1 MMVMRRLE
9 AGDAT
14 MRLRMRKRMMKKRPH
29 LLLAAALLAVGV
41 ASCSKPKE
49 KPKEEAVPVTV
60 GKVEQRDVPISVSA
74 IGSVQPLSTVAV
86 KALVNGQLE
95 RVWFREGD
103 DVTRGER
110 LFTVDP
116 RPYQATLSQAQ
127 ANLAR
132 DEASL
137 RNAEGQAKRYVDLV
151 KKDYVT
157 REEYDKI
164 TSSADAARAVVAA
177 DRATVQNA
185 QLQLS
190 YCDIRSPMNGRTGSL
205 QVHAGNL
212 VKANDTTPLVTIN
225 QVTPVY
231 VTFAVPESAL
241 NAIRAHGGAG
251 IPVSATPKESGQAV
265 AVGTLSFVDN
275 AVDPQTG
282 TITLKATF
290 ANHDRALWPGQFVS
304 VSLILQTRA
313 GATVVASRAVQLGQ
327 KGQYVYVVTS
337 DNGVEMR
344 PVNVFQTVGQDS
356 IILSGLTPGETVVM
370 DGQLRLTP
378 KSKVE
383 VKQSVGSAS

>member
-1 MMVMRRLE
+1 
-9 AGDAT
+9 
-14 MRLRMRKRMMKKRPH
+14 MRKRPE
-29 LLLAAALLAVGV
+29 LLLVVALAATMAAGC
-41 ASCSKPKE
+41 AKAKE

-60 GKVEQRDVPISVSA
+60 GKVEQRDVPIAVSA

-86 KALVNGQLE
+86 KALVNGQLD
-95 RVWFREGD
+95 RVWFREGE

-110 LFTVDP
+110 LFTVDR
-116 RPYQATLSQAQ
+116 RPYQAALSEAQ

-137 RNAEGQAKRYVDLV
+137 RNSEAQARRYVELI

-157 REEYDKI
+157 HEEYDRI
-164 TSSADAARAVVAA
+164 TSSAEAARAVVAA

-190 YCDIRSPMNGRTGSL
+190 YCDIRSPMDGRTGSL

-231 VTFAVPESAL
+231 VTFAVPETAL

-251 IPVSATPKESGQAV
+251 VPVTATPKESGQAV
-265 AVGTLSFVDN
+265 AHGTLSFVDN
-275 AVDPQTG
+275 SVDPQTG

-290 ANHDRALWPGQFVS
+290 ANRDRALWPGQFVN
-304 VSLILQTRA
+304 VGLTLQTRA
-313 GATVVASRAVQLGQ
+313 GATVVASRAVQVGQ
-327 KGQYVYVVTS
+327 KGQYVYVVKP

-344 PVNVFQTVGQDS
+344 PVNVFQTVGTDS
-356 IILSGLTPGETVVM
+356 IIQSGLTPGETVVM

-383 VKQSVGSAS
+383 IKQATGSAS

>member
-1 MMVMRRLE
+1 
-9 AGDAT
+9 
-14 MRLRMRKRMMKKRPH
+14 MRKRH
-29 LLLAAALLAVGV
+29 DLLLAAALLAVV
-41 ASCSKPKE
+41 AAGCSKAKE
-49 KPKEEAVPVTV
+49 KPKDEAVPVTV

-86 KALVNGQLE
+86 KALVNGQLQ
-95 RVWFREGD
+95 RVWFREGE
-103 DVTRGER
+103 DVSRGQR
-110 LFTVDP
+110 LFTIDP
-116 RPYQATLSQAQ
+116 RPYLATLSEAE

-132 DEASL
+132 DEASQ
-137 RNAEGQAKRYVDLV
+137 RNAEAQAKRYVELI

-157 REEYDKI
+157 HEEYDRI
-164 TSSADAARAVVAA
+164 TSSAESARAVVAA
-177 DRATVQNA
+177 DRATIQNA

-190 YCDIRSPMNGRTGSL
+190 YCEIRSPMDGRTGSL
-205 QVHAGNL
+205 LVHAGNL
-212 VKANDTTPLVTIN
+212 VKANDTASLVTIN

-241 NAIRAHGGAG
+241 NAIRAQRGTG

-265 AVGTLSFVDN
+265 AQGTLSFVDN

-290 ANHDRALWPGQFVS
+290 ANRDQALWPGQFVN
-304 VSLILQTRA
+304 VSLTLQTRS

-327 KGQYVYVVTS
+327 KGQYVYVVKS

-356 IILSGLTPGETVVM
+356 IIQSGLTPGETVVM

>member
-1 MMVMRRLE
+1 MMMIRMTRRMMRRRF
-9 AGDAT
+9 G
-14 MRLRMRKRMMKKRPH
+14 
-29 LLLAAALLAVGV
+29 LLLAASLLAVGIG
-41 ASCSKPKE
+41 ACSKPKE

-74 IGSVQPLSTVAV
+74 IGSVQPLSIVAV

-95 RVWFREGD
+95 RVWFREGE
-103 DVTRGER
+103 DVARGQR
-110 LFTVDP
+110 LFTIDP
-116 RPYQATLSQAQ
+116 RPYQAALSEAQ

-137 RNAEGQAKRYVDLV
+137 RNAEAQARRYVELI

-157 REEYDKI
+157 HEEYDRI
-164 TSSADAARAVVAA
+164 TSSAEASGAVVAA
-177 DRATVQNA
+177 DRATIQNA

-190 YCDIRSPMNGRTGSL
+190 YCDIRSPMDGRTGSL

-212 VKANDTTPLVTIN
+212 VKANDTTSLVTIN
-225 QVTPVY
+225 QVAPVY
-231 VTFAVPESAL
+231 VSFAVPESAL
-241 NAIRAHGGAG
+241 NSIRAHGGAG
-251 IPVSATPKESGQAV
+251 IAVSATPKESGQAV
-265 AVGTLSFVDN
+265 ARGTLSFVDN
-275 AVDPQTG
+275 SVDPQTG

-290 ANHDRALWPGQFVS
+290 ANHDRALWPGQFVN
-304 VSLILQTRA
+304 VSMTLQTRA

-327 KGQYVYVVTS
+327 KGQYVYVVKS

-356 IILSGLTPGETVVM
+356 IIQSGLTPGETVVM

>member
-1 MMVMRRLE
+1 MIAPGKAFTAM
-9 AGDAT
+9 T
-14 MRLRMRKRMMKKRPH
+14 MRLRMTERMMRKGPS
-29 LLLAAALLAVGV
+29 LLLAAALLAAWVT
-41 ASCSKPKE
+41 SCSKPKE

-60 GKVEQRDVPISVSA
+60 GKVQQRDVPISVSA

-86 KALVNGQLE
+86 KALVNGQLQ
-95 RVWFREGD
+95 RVWFGEGE
-103 DVTRGER
+103 DVTRGQR
-110 LFTVDP
+110 LFTIDP
-116 RPYQATLSQAQ
+116 RPYQATLSEAE

-137 RNAEGQAKRYVDLV
+137 HNAEAQAKRYVELI

-157 REEYDKI
+157 HEEYDRI
-164 TSSADAARAVVAA
+164 TSSAESARAVVAA
-177 DRATVQNA
+177 DRATIQNA

-190 YCDIRSPMNGRTGSL
+190 YCDIRSPMDGRTGSL
-205 QVHAGNL
+205 LVHAGNL
-212 VKANDTTPLVTIN
+212 VKANDTASLVTIN

-231 VTFAVPESAL
+231 VNFAVPESAL
-241 NAIRAHGGAG
+241 NAIRAHGGSS
-251 IPVSATPKESGQAV
+251 IPVSATPKESGQAI
-265 AVGTLSFVDN
+265 ARGTLSFVDN

-290 ANHDRALWPGQFVS
+290 PNHDRALWPGQFVN
-304 VSLILQTRA
+304 VNLTLQTRA

-327 KGQYVYVVTS
+327 KGQYVYVVRA
-337 DNGVEMR
+337 DKGVEMR

-356 IILSGLTPGETVVM
+356 IIQSGLTPGETVVM

>member
-1 MMVMRRLE
+1 MMIRMTRRMMRRRF
-9 AGDAT
+9 G
-14 MRLRMRKRMMKKRPH
+14 
-29 LLLAAALLAVGV
+29 LLLAASLLAVGIG
-41 ASCSKPKE
+41 ACSKPKE
-49 KPKEEAVPVTV
+49 KPKEETVPVTV

-74 IGSVQPLSTVAV
+74 IGSVQPLSIVAV

-95 RVWFREGD
+95 RVWFREGE
-103 DVTRGER
+103 DVARGQR
-110 LFTVDP
+110 LFTIDP
-116 RPYQATLSQAQ
+116 RPYQAALSEAQ

-137 RNAEGQAKRYVDLV
+137 RNAEAQARRYVELI

-157 REEYDKI
+157 HEEYDRI
-164 TSSADAARAVVAA
+164 TSSAEASGAVVAA
-177 DRATVQNA
+177 DRATIQNA

-190 YCDIRSPMNGRTGSL
+190 YCDIRSPMDGRTGSL

-212 VKANDTTPLVTIN
+212 VKANDTTSLVTIN
-225 QVTPVY
+225 QVAPVY
-231 VTFAVPESAL
+231 VNFAVPESAL
-241 NAIRAHGGAG
+241 NSIRAHGGAG
-251 IPVSATPKESGQAV
+251 IAVSATPKESGQAV
-265 AVGTLSFVDN
+265 AMGTLSFVDN

-290 ANHDRALWPGQFVS
+290 ANHDRALWPGQFVN
-304 VSLILQTRA
+304 VSMTLQTRA

-327 KGQYVYVVTS
+327 KGQYVYVVKS

-356 IILSGLTPGETVVM
+356 IIQSGLTPGETVVM

>member
-1 MMVMRRLE
+1 MTFHSRPIGVTTRI
-9 AGDAT
+9 
-14 MRLRMRKRMMKKRPH
+14 RMTRRMMTTRSG
-29 LLLAAALLAVGV
+29 LLLAAALLATGL
-41 ASCSKPKE
+41 AGCSKPKE
-49 KPKEEAVPVTV
+49 KPKDEAVPVTV

-86 KALVNGQLE
+86 KALVSGQLE
-95 RVWFREGD
+95 RVWFREGE
-103 DVTRGER
+103 DVTRGQR
-110 LFTVDP
+110 LFTIDP
-116 RPYQATLSQAQ
+116 RPYQASLSEAR

-137 RNAEGQAKRYVDLV
+137 RNAEAQAKRYVELV

-157 REEYDKI
+157 REEYDRI
-164 TSSADAARAVVAA
+164 TSSAEAAGAVVAA

-185 QLQLS
+185 QLQVS
-190 YCDIRSPMNGRTGSL
+190 YCEIRSPMDGRTGSL

-212 VKANDTTPLVTIN
+212 VKASDTTPLVTIN
-225 QVTPVY
+225 QVSPVY
-231 VTFAVPESAL
+231 VNFAVPESAL
-241 NAIRAHGGAG
+241 NAIRAQGGAG
-251 IPVSATPKESGQAV
+251 VPVSATPKESGQAV
-265 AVGTLSFVDN
+265 AQGTLTFVDN

-282 TITLKATF
+282 TITLKGTF
-290 ANHDRALWPGQFVS
+290 PNRDRALWPGQFVN
-304 VSLILQTRA
+304 VNLTLQTRA
-313 GATVVASRAVQLGQ
+313 GATVVSSRAVQVGQ
-327 KGQYVYVVTS
+327 KGQYVYVVKS

-356 IILSGLTPGETVVM
+356 IIQSGLTPGETVVM

>member
-1 MMVMRRLE
+1 MMPSGATATDTTMMIRMTRPMMRR
-9 AGDAT
+9 
-14 MRLRMRKRMMKKRPH
+14 RLG
-29 LLLAAALLAVGV
+29 LLLATSLLAVGIG
-41 ASCSKPKE
+41 ACSKPKE

-74 IGSVQPLSTVAV
+74 IGSVQPLSIVAV

-95 RVWFREGD
+95 RVWFREGE
-103 DVTRGER
+103 DVARGQR
-110 LFTVDP
+110 LFTIDP
-116 RPYQATLSQAQ
+116 RPYQAALSEAQ

-137 RNAEGQAKRYVDLV
+137 RNAEAQARRYVELI

-157 REEYDKI
+157 HEEYDRI
-164 TSSADAARAVVAA
+164 TSSAEASGAVVAA
-177 DRATVQNA
+177 DRATIQNA

-190 YCDIRSPMNGRTGSL
+190 YCDIRSPMDGRTGSL

-212 VKANDTTPLVTIN
+212 VKANDTTSLVTIN
-225 QVTPVY
+225 QVAPVY
-231 VTFAVPESAL
+231 VNFAVPESAL
-241 NAIRAHGGAG
+241 NSIRAHGGAG
-251 IPVSATPKESGQAV
+251 IAVSATPKESGQAV
-265 AVGTLSFVDN
+265 ARGTLSFVDN

-290 ANHDRALWPGQFVS
+290 ANHDRALWPGQFVN
-304 VSLILQTRA
+304 VSMTLQTRA

-327 KGQYVYVVTS
+327 KGQYVYVVKS

-356 IILSGLTPGETVVM
+356 IIQSGLTPGETVVM

>member
-1 MMVMRRLE
+1 MSARGKASTAMMMRTPMTRR
-9 AGDAT
+9 
-14 MRLRMRKRMMKKRPH
+14 MMRKRPA
-29 LLLAAALLAVGV
+29 LLLATALLAIGV
-41 ASCSKPKE
+41 TSCSKPKE
-49 KPKEEAVPVTV
+49 KPREEAVPVTV

-86 KALVNGQLE
+86 KALVNGQLQ
-95 RVWFREGD
+95 RVWFGEGE
-103 DVTRGER
+103 DVTRGQR
-110 LFTVDP
+110 LFTIDP
-116 RPYQATLSQAQ
+116 RPYQATLSEAE

-137 RNAEGQAKRYVDLV
+137 HNAEAQAKRYVELI

-157 REEYDKI
+157 HEEYDRI
-164 TSSADAARAVVAA
+164 TSSAESARAVVAA
-177 DRATVQNA
+177 DRATIQNA

-190 YCDIRSPMNGRTGSL
+190 YCDIRSPMDGRTGSL
-205 QVHAGNL
+205 LVHAGNL
-212 VKANDTTPLVTIN
+212 VKANDTASLVTIN
-225 QVTPVY
+225 QVSPVY
-231 VTFAVPESAL
+231 VNFAVPESAL
-241 NAIRAHGGAG
+241 NAIRAQGGSG
-251 IPVSATPKESGQAV
+251 IAVSATPKESGQAV
-265 AVGTLSFVDN
+265 AKGTLSFVDN

-290 ANHDRALWPGQFVS
+290 PNHDRALWPGQFVN
-304 VSLILQTRA
+304 VSLTLQTRS

-327 KGQYVYVVTS
+327 KGQYVYVVKA

-356 IILSGLTPGETVVM
+356 IIQSGLTPGETVVM